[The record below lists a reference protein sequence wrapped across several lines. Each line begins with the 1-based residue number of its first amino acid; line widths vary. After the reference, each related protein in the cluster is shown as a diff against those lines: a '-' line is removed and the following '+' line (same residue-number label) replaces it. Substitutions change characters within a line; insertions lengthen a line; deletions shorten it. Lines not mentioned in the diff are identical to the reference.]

1 MECYIKMLSS
11 VSFQRSSQNNYFP
24 NNKKYI
30 FLDINT
36 NFHFGN
42 NNHSMHDDSKI
53 CINFIDFVDQSIMS
67 LNHVLDLLFI

>member
-11 VSFQRSSQNNYFP
+11 VSFQRSSQDNYFS
-24 NNKKYI
+24 NKKYIII

-42 NNHSMHDDSKI
+42 NNHCMHDNSKL
-53 CINFIDFVDQSIMS
+53 CVNSIDFAHQSIMIMYTS
-67 LNHVLDLLFI
+67 SNKAY